1 MKQCPCCDF
10 FTIEDDFDICEV
22 CYWAYDLTAQ
32 NNPDIAIGPNSV
44 SLNQAIRNYKKYGAS
59 EKKFINKVRKPD
71 SEELPENN

>member
-1 MKQCPCCDF
+1 M
-10 FTIEDDFDICEV
+10 

-59 EKKFINKVRKPD
+59 EKNLLTKYGNLIQKNYRKIINCYFARF
-71 SEELPENN
+71 